1 MAICTYQR
9 MEVCMIVVKIEVK
22 ESIVTDYLLFVD
34 GDGPFNLLEYARYYL
49 AKMSQVGYY
58 GEVKELIIGHGGEK
72 LSDVPVENFVD
83 FIGEVLKLYKE
94 KTEG

>member
-1 MAICTYQR
+1 
-9 MEVCMIVVKIEVK
+9 
-22 ESIVTDYLLFVD
+22 
-34 GDGPFNLLEYARYYL
+34 
-49 AKMSQVGYY
+49 MSQAGYY